1 MSLSLLLDQPD
12 LIAPAR
18 TRRLRFGAADAPR
31 IVILNARGA
40 RFEGGGDEPE
50 LSLKWIPQGR
60 AQYRSDGK
68 SFALHGDTNLLLN
81 RGQPYRLAMRE
92 PSESFVVF
100 FERKLAN
107 AAWGAHSATTKDF
120 PEVPSVAGSPP
131 APLHIALARLRDT
144 AREVEPDGDMI
155 RELTLALL
163 GDVAALAHRHR
174 AMLTRVPGLRRAT
187 RAELLRRIAR
197 AESYL
202 VETPRHATLESA
214 AGAAALSPF
223 HLIRVFRAVHG
234 ATPLAWAAARRL
246 ETARDSLLLTGDAIA
261 EIARRAGYESRT
273 AFDRAFIRRFRDT
286 PGAARHG
293 R

>member
-1 MSLSLLLDQPD
+1 MTPALLLDQPD
-12 LIAPAR
+12 LIAPGRA
-18 TRRLRFGAADAPR
+18 RRLRFGAAEAPR
-31 IVILNARGA
+31 IAILNARGA

-60 AQYRSDGK
+60 AQYRSEGK
-68 SFALHGDTNLLLN
+68 SFVLHGDANLLLN

-100 FERKLAN
+100 FDRKLAN
-107 AAWGAHSATTKDF
+107 AAWGAQGATAEDF
-120 PEVPSVAGSPP
+120 PEVPSVAGPPP
-131 APLHIALARLRDT
+131 AALRSALAHLRE
-144 AREVEPDGDMI
+144 AAQQGEPDGDMLG
-155 RELTLALL
+155 ELALALL
-163 GDVAALAHRHR
+163 SDVAALAQQHR
-174 AMLTRVPGLRRAT
+174 AMLARVPSLRRAT
-187 RAELLRRIAR
+187 REELLRRIAR
-197 AESYL
+197 AETYL
-202 VETPRHATLESA
+202 RETPRHATLEGA
-214 AGAAALSPF
+214 AAAAALSPF

-261 EIARRAGYESRT
+261 DIARRAGYDSRT

-286 PGAARHG
+286 PGVVRHG